1 MYFNKKNILIV
12 GSGGREH
19 ALGWKL
25 AQSKYAINVYYAEGN
40 GGTFSNINIKPDEFR
55 RLSLFAKEHECFTIV
70 GPEIPLANG
79 IVDLFTEE
87 NLPIFGPTKGA
98 ASLESSKS
106 YAKHFMKENQIPTPN
121 FSTFSDI
128 EKAKDHVLGQ
138 TNQLV
143 IKADGLAAGK
153 GVVVCDTQDEA
164 LAALDLMMVEN
175 KFGLAGH
182 NVIIEERLFGEEASF
197 IAICDGKTIMPLAS
211 SKDHKRIFDNDQ
223 GPNTGGMGS
232 YSPAP
237 LIDSGLYGKIIK
249 DVMEPT
255 VRGMSKRGQPIK
267 GFIYAGIM
275 VDTARKQPYVL
286 EYNVR
291 MGDPECQPIMMRL
304 KSDLFEYLQSAAEE
318 GLDSSQPLEWQNEA
332 SVCVIMAAKGYPGK
346 YEKGKW
352 ISGLNSHIDHG
363 IMIFHS
369 GTKRDE
375 QNRVV
380 TNGGRVLSVCALGSD
395 TKEAAVKVYSA
406 VEKISWGSN
415 EQYFRTDIGNTTFP
429 YQK

>member
-1 MYFNKKNILIV
+1 MHFNKKNILIV

-98 ASLESSKS
+98 ALLESSKS

-164 LAALDLMMVEN
+164 LAALDLMMVKN

-211 SKDHKRIFDNDQ
+211 SKV
-223 GPNTGGMGS
+223 
-232 YSPAP
+232 
-237 LIDSGLYGKIIK
+237 IK

-255 VRGMSKRGQPIK
+255 VKGMSKRGQPIK

-304 KSDLFEYLQSAAEE
+304 KSDLLEYLQSAAEE

-352 ISGLNSHIDHG
+352 ITGLNSHIDHG

-395 TKEAAVKVYSA
+395 TKEAAVKAYSA

-415 EQYFRTDIGNTTFP
+415 EQYYRTDIGNATLP

>member
-1 MYFNKKNILIV
+1 MHFNKKNILII

-25 AQSKYAINVYYAEGN
+25 AQSKYAKNVYYAEGN
-40 GGTFSNINIKPDEFR
+40 GGTFPNINIKPDEFR
-55 RLSLFAKEHECFTIV
+55 RLSLFAKENQCFTIV

-98 ASLESSKS
+98 ALLESSKN
-106 YAKHFMKENQIPTPN
+106 YAKHFMKENQVPTAS

-128 EKAKDHVLGQ
+128 EKAKDHVLRQ

-164 LAALDLMMVEN
+164 LVALDLMMVKN
-175 KFGLAGH
+175 KFGVAGH
-182 NVIIEERLFGEEASF
+182 DVIIEERLFGEEASF
-197 IAICDGKTIMPLAS
+197 IAICDGKAIMPLAS

-237 LIDSGLYGKIIK
+237 LIDSELYGKIIK

-255 VRGMSKRGQPIK
+255 VRGMSKQGQPFK

-275 VDTARKQPYVL
+275 VDTARRQPYVL

-304 KSDLFEYLQSAAEE
+304 KSDLFEYLQSAIEE

-332 SVCVIMAAKGYPGK
+332 AVCVIMAAKGYPGK

-352 ISGLNSHIDHG
+352 ITGLDSHIDNG

-375 QNRVV
+375 RNRIV

-406 VEKISWGSN
+406 VEKISWGSD
-415 EQYFRTDIGNTTFP
+415 EQYFRTDIGNATLP